1 MRPKLSLLLSF
12 AFLTLLTLV
21 GAHTTQA
28 QEGGQARV
36 THGLALFTNYP
47 AQEMAI
53 GESVTFPLVLR
64 TDDTPQTTRFELKDL
79 PDGWT
84 ATFKGGGR
92 VIEAAYVE
100 PDNDTKVDL
109 RVDAPADVKPGTYN
123 FAVVARGDR
132 DAMELPIELVV
143 KDKLPPNLSLKVDLP
158 TLKGSPST
166 TFRYSATLKNE
177 GDQDM
182 SVNLVADAPSGLQV
196 SFKLSGQEV
205 TDIPLT
211 ANESKHVDI
220 EAKPYTDLP
229 AGQYPVNVLAQSSE
243 AQASIQ
249 VTAEV
254 TGQPDLQVSAPDG
267 RLSGEAYVGD
277 STPLK
282 LIVQNNGSAP
292 VRDIKLTASQP
303 NGWQVEFDPKQV
315 AELGAGK
322 QVEVT
327 ANVQPAD
334 QAIAGDYVVTVRAQP
349 EDGATKS
356 ADFRITVLTST
367 LWGIT
372 GVGLIA
378 IAVVV
383 VGLTV
388 MRFGRR

>member
-1 MRPKLSLLLSF
+1 MRHKLSLLLSF
-12 AFLTLLTLV
+12 AFIILFTLAGV
-21 GAHTTQA
+21 HTVQA

-36 THGLALFTNYP
+36 TRGLMFFTSYP

-64 TDDTPQTTRFELKDL
+64 TDDTPQTARFELKDL

-92 VIEAAYVE
+92 IIEAAYVE

-109 RVDAPADVKPGTYN
+109 RVDAPADVKPGNYHFT
-123 FAVVARGDR
+123 VVARADR
-132 DAMELPIELVV
+132 NAMELPIDLVV
-143 KDKLPPNLSLKVDLP
+143 KDKLPPSLSLKVDLP

-166 TFRYSATLKNE
+166 SFRYSATLKNE

-182 SVNLVADAPSGLQV
+182 SVNLVADAPSGMQV
-196 SFKLSGQEV
+196 SFKSSGQEV
-205 TDIPLT
+205 TTLPLA
-211 ANESKHVDI
+211 ANESKHIDI
-220 EAKPYTDLP
+220 EAKPYLDLP

-267 RLSGEAYVGD
+267 RLSGQAYVGD
-277 STPLK
+277 TTPLK
-282 LIVQNNGSAP
+282 LVVQNTGSAP
-292 VRDIKLTASQP
+292 VRDIKLSASQP
-303 NGWQVEFDPKQV
+303 NGWQVEFEPKQV

-349 EDGATKS
+349 EDGASKS

-378 IAVVV
+378 IAVIV